1 MLPPDGK
8 IDVIKFERPRTT
20 MSNPESVAEKLA
32 RLLETQSADLAPLYA
47 SVEKLNHRLEKVEAA
62 LNPRPEGPA
71 PRSTH
76 PSLEKFDVAEAIAD
90 EIFAGLQK
98 EKACTFEP
106 NGKPCD
112 HCAMCSSRGF

>member
-1 MLPPDGK
+1 
-8 IDVIKFERPRTT
+8 
-20 MSNPESVAEKLA
+20 MSSKESKLA
-32 RLLETQSADLAPLYA
+32 DKIARLIEAEMPANDVALLFASIEKINRRLDKLETSSTPQSQIPIP
-47 SVEKLNHRLEKVEAA
+47 K
-62 LNPRPEGPA
+62 
-71 PRSTH
+71 STH